1 MSHLQVFCFSHIASS
16 NFLLRLPVGS
26 CQLSDDG
33 RSLEVQATVH
43 SVVDGL
49 QHALPKLLA
58 AMKQIKARRRK
69 GRAATEDVVSDGG
82 DADPEG
88 TGVLA
93 SRWAVISPFGHG
105 RP

>member
-1 MSHLQVFCFSHIASS
+1 MSHLQVFRFSHIASS

-49 QHALPKLLA
+49 QHALPRLLA

-69 GRAATEDVVSDGG
+69 GQAATEDAVSDGG
-82 DADPEG
+82 DAEE
-88 TGVLA
+88 
-93 SRWAVISPFGHG
+93 
-105 RP
+105 